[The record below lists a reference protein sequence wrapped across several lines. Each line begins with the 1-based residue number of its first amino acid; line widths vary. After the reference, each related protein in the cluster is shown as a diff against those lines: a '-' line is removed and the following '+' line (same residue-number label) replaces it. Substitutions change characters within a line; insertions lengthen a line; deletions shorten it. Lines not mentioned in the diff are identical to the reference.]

1 MLYITYIHPERV
13 HTILHNPLFL
23 YFINTYTIYTYI
35 YIHIDPYYREIKGIL
50 SLISKDY
57 INFGYKYKTRLGTYK
72 HIYEQDTTYTSTSY
86 NTIDIEY
93 ENKKYK
99 ESSPIF
105 IQYIDII
112 YQLYKQNI
120 LKFEFN
126 EYFLTF
132 ILTYVTSGYLGEFLL
147 DGPSD
152 MHICTNKTHKGI
164 HNNSSIHDSSNTG
177 NNSNSSSSV
186 SIYDIVERNKEKFI
200 NPYYIPYT
208 TTTATATTTT
218 YPTSNSIT
226 TNNTSIQTHKLSINP
241 LGSALTLWSYHFNGL
256 LFTGTGQGSGYGT
269 GRVDPFG
276 HMVYEKAMAN
286 RLVQS
291 SHEITRL
298 RSRVSTLEGQLGIRS
313 GVGNMTTGEKGEG
326 EEGGEG
332 QSGYFV
338 DDMDGKEGTGVGGAG
353 AALVSAILEDY
364 MG

>member
-1 MLYITYIHPERV
+1 MLN
-13 HTILHNPLFL
+13 TIL
-23 YFINTYTIYTYI
+23 YTAYTYTLYYI
-35 YIHIDPYYREIKGIL
+35 YSLIYYAVHIDPYYREIKGIL

-57 INFGYKYKTRLGTYK
+57 IHFGYKYKTRLGTYK
-72 HIYEQDTTYTSTSY
+72 HMYEQDSIYTSTSY
-86 NTIDIEY
+86 NIIDIEY

-126 EYFLTF
+126 EYFLVF
-132 ILTYVTSGYLGEFLL
+132 ILTYVSSGYLGEFLL

-152 MHICTNKTHKGI
+152 IHICTNKTHKGI

-177 NNSNSSSSV
+177 NNSNSSM

-208 TTTATATTTT
+208 PIATATTITAT
-218 YPTSNSIT
+218 T
-226 TNNTSIQTHKLSINP
+226 TNITPIHTHKLIINP

-256 LFTGTGQGSGYGT
+256 LFTGSGHGIGQGSGYGT

-276 HMVYEKAMAN
+276 HMAYEKAMAN

-298 RSRVSTLEGQLGIRS
+298 RSRVSTLEGQLGIRNRE
-313 GVGNMTTGEKGEG
+313 GNIAG
-326 EEGGEG
+326 EEEEEEEEEAGEE

-338 DDMDGKEGTGVGGAG
+338 DDMDGKEGTAGGMG
-353 AALVSAILEDY
+353 GTGGGLVSAILEDY

>member
-1 MLYITYIHPERV
+1 MNR
-13 HTILHNPLFL
+13 
-23 YFINTYTIYTYI
+23 
-35 YIHIDPYYREIKGIL
+35 IHIDPYYREIKGIL

-72 HIYEQDTTYTSTSY
+72 HIYEQDTIYTSTSY
-86 NTIDIEY
+86 NIIDIEY

-112 YQLYKQNI
+112 YQVYKQNI

-132 ILTYVTSGYLGEFLL
+132 ILTYVSSGYLGEFLL

-152 MHICTNKTHKGI
+152 IHICTNKTHKGI
-164 HNNSSIHDSSNTG
+164 HNNSIHDSTSNT
-177 NNSNSSSSV
+177 NSSSSV
-186 SIYDIVERNKEKFI
+186 SIYDIVERNKETFI

-208 TTTATATTTT
+208 PPTTTT
-218 YPTSNSIT
+218 PTTFASSST
-226 TNNTSIQTHKLSINP
+226 TNPIPYTHKLSINP

-256 LFTGTGQGSGYGT
+256 LFTGSGHGDGHGTGYGT

-276 HMVYEKAMAN
+276 HMAYEKAMAN

-298 RSRVSTLEGQLGIRS
+298 RSRVSTLEGQLGIRR
-313 GVGNMTTGEKGEG
+313 GEG
-326 EEGGEG
+326 NVTGGGEEGEEEGGEG

-338 DDMDGKEGTGVGGAG
+338 DDMD
-353 AALVSAILEDY
+353 
-364 MG
+364 